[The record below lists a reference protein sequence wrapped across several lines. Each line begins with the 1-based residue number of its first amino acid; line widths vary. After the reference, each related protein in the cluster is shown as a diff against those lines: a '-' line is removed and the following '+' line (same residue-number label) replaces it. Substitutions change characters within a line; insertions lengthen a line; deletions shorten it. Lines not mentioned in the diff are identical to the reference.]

1 MSMDIKEPRRGMPD
15 QVRVLQVI
23 EVTVL
28 RGAGT
33 DDDLVRLV
41 KQYWHHEDGVSQL
54 LAEFDPYLEEF
65 SPAVIERR
73 S

>member
-1 MSMDIKEPRRGMPD
+1 MSMGTKEPRRGMPD

-28 RGAGT
+28 RGDGT
-33 DDDLVRLV
+33 DNDLMRLV

-54 LAEFDPYLEEF
+54 LAEFDPYLDE
-65 SPAVIERR
+65 SYPAVIERR